1 MGLFDDFINKV
12 TQGNN
17 PATQGNN
24 PSDPLVVALNKLLA
38 GNAPQGSAGRP
49 QSSAAPA
56 DSTVGSDSDLISGLN
71 GLLAKL
77 QAAGLGDA
85 VKSWVGTGQNA
96 QVQPGALGRALGN
109 NTVREIAGQAGI
121 KEDDLLT
128 QLSKALPA
136 FVDKLTPNGRLP
148 SLKEISDMLQQPKSR

>member
-1 MGLFDDFINKV
+1 MGLFDDFINK
-12 TQGNN
+12 
-17 PATQGNN
+17 ATQGNN

-38 GNAPQGSAGRP
+38 GNAPQGGAGRP

-85 VKSWVGTGQNA
+85 VKSWVGTGQNRRSSLA
-96 QVQPGALGRALGN
+96 RW
-109 NTVREIAGQAGI
+109 VRPSA
-121 KEDDLLT
+121 T
-128 QLSKALPA
+128 TLSAKSP
-136 FVDKLTPNGRLP
+136 DRPESRRT
-148 SLKEISDMLQQPKSR
+148 IS